1 MTVISLENVGLV
13 FHVRR
18 HGRISLKEYLLH
30 GFFRRRKENS
40 FEVRALEG
48 IDLRIGEG
56 ERVGIIGPNGA
67 GKSTLLKLLAG
78 IYPPASGQCTVRGKI
93 SSLFELSLGFEPDAS
108 GWDNIRYR
116 SYLQGET
123 PRSIRAKMDDIAAFS
138 ELGQFLDMSI
148 RYYSSGMLVRLAFA
162 IATVI
167 EPEDPA
173 AGRSAGR
180 RRRRL
185 PDQGPAADAQ
195 PHLFRPRRHH
205 RQPRPVDDRDALR
218 AGAVVGS
225 RPDPHGRP
233 GGKSDR
239 RLLPAPPR
247 TGTIAGGVVPR
258 LRPPAAAMKI
268 LHIRRAGHSRRQG
281 GAVRPLPRFTRLL
294 HRVLP
299 P

>member
-123 PRSIRAKMDDIAAFS
+123 PRSIRKMDDIAAFS

-167 EPEDPA
+167 EPEILLLDEVLA
-173 AGRSAGR
+173 AGDAAFQIKARQRMRNLISSARAVIIVSHDLSTIGTLCERVLWLDHGR
-180 RRRRL
+180 IRM
-185 PDQGPAADAQ
+185 DGPAEKVIAAYC
-195 PHLFRPRRHH
+195 
-205 RQPRPVDDRDALR
+205 QPRPE
-218 AGAVVGS
+218 
-225 RPDPHGRP
+225 P
-233 GGKSDR
+233 GQ
-239 RLLPAPPR
+239 LQ
-247 TGTIAGGVVPR
+247 
-258 LRPPAAAMKI
+258 AA
-268 LHIRRAGHSRRQG
+268 
-281 GAVRPLPRFTRLL
+281 
-294 HRVLP
+294 
-299 P
+299 

>member
-30 GFFRRRKENS
+30 GLFRRRKENS

-48 IDLRIGEG
+48 INLRIGEG

-108 GWDNIRYR
+108 GWDNITYR
-116 SYLQGET
+116 GYLQGET
-123 PRSIRAKMDDIAAFS
+123 PRSIRAKMDDIAEFS

-167 EPEDPA
+167 EPEILLLDEVLA
-173 AGRSAGR
+173 AGDAAFQIKARQRMRDLISSAR
-180 RRRRL
+180 AV
-185 PDQGPAADAQ
+185 D
-195 PHLFRPRRHH
+195 H
-205 RQPRPVDDRDALR
+205 RQPRPGGDPGALR
-218 AGAVVGS
+218 AGAVARS

-233 GGKSDR
+233 GRKSDR
-239 RLLPAPPR
+239 RLLPAAPR

-258 LRPPAAAMKI
+258 LRP
-268 LHIRRAGHSRRQG
+268 
-281 GAVRPLPRFTRLL
+281 RPLP
-294 HRVLP
+294 
-299 P
+299 